1 MLNLFNEY
9 KNENRIMEALLVGR
23 NMVNKEPDN
32 YEYLKQYLELVL
44 SLAENLQSIDEQKK
58 YLLQADSTL
67 LFFEENANLTK
78 DMVEKISKFR
88 ERIAEISTYLIDN
101 ENARVASETA
111 AIELENTDLIKKL
124 YSLKQEIINTKVQ
137 EEFDRLL
144 NEIRIVDSK
153 IRHEYLTEEQTVH
166 YDQLN
171 RECTECIS
179 EKMRELERVK
189 NVEYNRE
196 AVNAYDKAF
205 QAFKK
210 DEGKYKNQT
219 QLNSLVS
226 TTLFA
231 YDAAR
236 LFNETLIYYNHVYSY
251 IFSKMDDDGKLA
263 LTRFSI
269 ECERKL
275 R

>member
-179 EKMRELERVK
+179 EKMRELEHVK

-231 YDAAR
+231 YDATR